1 MKRRAAII
9 AKVLMVVILA
19 TLISGCV
26 QVPITGQWDYGVR
39 QVPLYGDR
47 KFGQDFYV
55 TDRNLTRVDI
65 FFYPSKLLEGKKKVR
80 ERRQAMRSLKGKN
93 IVMSMYS
100 LPERRLLAQ
109 FKFPSRAVQESK
121 MYAFVFDPVTDS
133 KRQRFYFDVE
143 APGLT
148 AEQAV
153 SVRLTGI
160 DRYKNGRA
168 YINDVAQKNADLGFQ
183 TFIDMTGSQL
193 LHSIYARLTADIN
206 FLIFWIALVFLVFVG
221 VVDAWWRTLKKPPS
235 EEITV

>member
-1 MKRRAAII
+1 MKRRVVKISII
-9 AKVLMVVILA
+9 LIGMFFV

-47 KFGQDFYV
+47 RFGQDFYV

-65 FFYPSKLLEGKKKVR
+65 FFYPSKLLEGKMKDR
-80 ERRQAMRSLKGKN
+80 ERREAMGNLKGKN
-93 IVMSMYS
+93 IIVKIYS
-100 LPERRLLAQ
+100 LPDRLKVAQ
-109 FKFPSRAVQESK
+109 FKFPSRAVRESK
-121 MYAFVFDPVTDS
+121 MYAFVFDPVADS

-148 AEQAV
+148 AGQAV

-160 DRYKNGRA
+160 DRYKDGQA
-168 YINDVAQKNADLGFQ
+168 YINNVAQKDADLGFQ
-183 TFIDMTGSQL
+183 TFIDMTASQL
-193 LHSIYARLTADIN
+193 FHSIFARLTTDIN

-221 VVDAWWRTLKKPPS
+221 VVNAWWQTLRKTSS
-235 EEITV
+235 EEINA